1 MENNFGD
8 VCKVLDFLSNQKIQC
23 HSYKDNT
30 NFLIEMNGIYS
41 NIRKDGEQK
50 IYQMLNNKHR
60 SAIDFFKPIMPNI
73 KKKIDNTDTLELIN
87 IIDEIDG
94 IVSNFSNFLLK
105 IKSIDNRT
113 KEHKLMKH
121 FLFDVSNHIKKS
133 EVHQKSSEFDKLVI
147 DIRSQFNFFDY
158 LSHYDNLKNTY
169 PNLKNEINQLIKSRD
184 NNNYDDLTVYA
195 QKYLPQIQVLN
206 DEILKLSNEIKSH
219 ILMRDFIKN
228 LYQNLNTISL
238 DFWQSQFTKKL
249 KECQEDIRYHQGWRV
264 GEYHCYGNG
273 VILDTKTNLYWYQTN
288 LTSSSKQ
295 DVENKIMMFN
305 KNLHHNINSWRIPTI
320 DECHFHSNAGNAGFF
335 VHQYFWTD
343 TKANFFHLVAELF
356 NLCKT
361 RFNENWWLFI
371 IFSIFFILFDFVV
384 LLFSKK
390 YLCFGILNKASIVN
404 KKAASYQIMIIAGK
418 KL

>member
-8 VCKVLDFLSNQKIQC
+8 VCKALDFLSNQKIQC
-23 HSYKDNT
+23 YSYKDNT

-60 SAIDFFKPIMPNI
+60 SAIDFFKPIIPNI
-73 KKKIDNTDTLELIN
+73 KKKIDNTDTLQLIN
-87 IIDEIDG
+87 IINEIDS
-94 IVSNFSNFLLK
+94 IVSDFSNFLLK

-133 EVHQKSSEFDKLVI
+133 EVHQKSSEFDRLVI
-147 DIRSQFNFFDY
+147 DIKSQFNFFDY

-320 DECHFHSNAGNAGFF
+320 DECHFHANAGHAGFLA
-335 VHQYFWTD
+335 HQYFWTD
-343 TKANFFHLVAELF
+343 TRANFFYLISELF
-356 NLCKT
+356 NLCKA